1 MSKRIFRAIDVFAFG
16 ALLVAG
22 MLIAAGL
29 AHSQTEAQAGSAKAD
44 RATLVASAAEAV
56 KMVTVA
62 ETDIANGTTVLT
74 RVPATTLA
82 F

>member
-1 MSKRIFRAIDVFAFG
+1 MSKRIYRAIDVFAFG

-29 AHSQTEAQAGSAKAD
+29 AHSQTATRVATKTD
-44 RATLVASAAEAV
+44 RATLVAAVDEMV

-62 ETDIANGTTVLT
+62 ETDPASGTTVLT

>member
-1 MSKRIFRAIDVFAFG
+1 MSKRIYRAIDVFAFG

-29 AHSQTEAQAGSAKAD
+29 AHSQTATQVATTKTD
-44 RATLVASAAEAV
+44 RATLVAAVDGLV

-62 ETDIANGTTVLT
+62 ETDPAGGTTILT